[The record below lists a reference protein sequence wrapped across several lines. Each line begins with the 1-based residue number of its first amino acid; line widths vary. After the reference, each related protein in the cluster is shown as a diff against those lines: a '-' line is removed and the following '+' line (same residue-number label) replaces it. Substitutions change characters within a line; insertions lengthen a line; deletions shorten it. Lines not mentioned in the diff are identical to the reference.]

1 MPVTQASLTHE
12 ALPVVIV
19 MLARRP
25 LLFAIAVVDEVGYS
39 IQSQNQTY
47 NQCFHNTIIR
57 NNIKKLWC
65 KQQINEGYQ
74 QKNGGKTDLIL
85 NYIESITIFYKKY
98 IIFTP

>member
-1 MPVTQASLTHE
+1 M
-12 ALPVVIV
+12 IV

-47 NQCFHNTIIR
+47 NQCFHKTIIR

-74 QKNGGKTDLIL
+74 QKIAGKTDYIVKFIVLINNFL
-85 NYIESITIFYKKY
+85 
-98 IIFTP
+98 